1 MKDDG
6 KQRLVDF
13 DFPVVLDE
21 AYFPELVHE
30 QIRPR
35 ARGTD
40 HLRQHLLRYLL
51 NYPLRLIFLA
61 VASEQQKRTR
71 QSLLRRVKELI
82 ELHGGQVTL
91 VAALPAYFSTK
102 KETVQKSVRG
112 SNQTYA
118 EAFAWRAFARSG
130 SGLDRYSHLDRV
142 SRS

>member
-6 KQRLVDF
+6 EQRLVDF
-13 DFPVVLDE
+13 DFAVVLDE

-30 QIRPR
+30 QIHPR

-40 HLRQHLLRYLL
+40 YFRQHLPRYLL

-82 ELHGGQVTL
+82 DQIRLNSDVPRQNVTDETVANEDL
-91 VAALPAYFSTK
+91 VATAQLRCRIIVA
-102 KETVQKSVRG
+102 
-112 SNQTYA
+112 
-118 EAFAWRAFARSG
+118 
-130 SGLDRYSHLDRV
+130 
-142 SRS
+142 